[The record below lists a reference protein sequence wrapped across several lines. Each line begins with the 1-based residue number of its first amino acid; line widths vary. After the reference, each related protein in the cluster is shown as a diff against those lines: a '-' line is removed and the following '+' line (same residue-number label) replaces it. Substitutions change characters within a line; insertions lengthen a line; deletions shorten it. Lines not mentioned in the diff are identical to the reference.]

1 MEFKALLINDI
12 LFHSINNSWV
22 GGIALCWH
30 MYNVE
35 QTLKYYGW
43 LTRMTLTMDNKQIR
57 NILYKLYSSVLVT
70 FLMGLVFVSDL
81 ISHPYKK
88 QAKL

>member
-1 MEFKALLINDI
+1 
-12 LFHSINNSWV
+12 
-22 GGIALCWH
+22 
-30 MYNVE
+30 
-35 QTLKYYGW
+35 
-43 LTRMTLTMDNKQIR
+43 MDNKQIR